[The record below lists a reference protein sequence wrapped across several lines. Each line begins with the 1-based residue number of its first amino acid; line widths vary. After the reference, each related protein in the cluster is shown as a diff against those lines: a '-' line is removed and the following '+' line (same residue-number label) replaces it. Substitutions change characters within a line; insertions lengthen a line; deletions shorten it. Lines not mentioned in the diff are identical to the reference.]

1 MKSLPQHLN
10 EKLVIFPSQVDEKL
24 VIFPSQVDEKLV
36 INKNFKS
43 SDILDEIKN
52 VEWKE
57 VQYAGKNTE
66 DIRVFDKFVTY
77 IRETKQ
83 KEISC
88 ANAARLVN
96 KDKYICGI
104 NIDKKIIVLYHK
116 SDVEHDLFEKIGICL
131 VTCRPEIIQFTHSVG
146 VFKLGIAP
154 LNTRSTFFSSG
165 KYYQYE
171 ISKETFKAIESLYEE
186 L

>member
-1 MKSLPQHLN
+1 MKRIEERL
-10 EKLVIFPSQVDEKL
+10 I
-24 VIFPSQVDEKLV
+24 

-52 VEWKE
+52 AEWEE

-66 DIRVFDKFVTY
+66 DLEVFDKFVTY
-77 IRETKQ
+77 IKETNP
-83 KEISC
+83 KEISY
-88 ANAARLVN
+88 ATASRRVN

-104 NIDKKIIVLYHK
+104 NRDKKIIVLYHK

-131 VTCRPEIIQFTHSVG
+131 VTCRPEIIQFTHHLRMLKSA
-146 VFKLGIAP
+146 IAP
-154 LNTRSTFFSSG
+154 LNTRSAFFSSG
-165 KYYQYE
+165 KYCQYE
-171 ISKETFKAIESLYEE
+171 ISKETFEELVNLYEE

>member
-1 MKSLPQHLN
+1 MRTLTQHLN
-10 EKLVIFPSQVDEKL
+10 EKLIICHQH
-24 VIFPSQVDEKLV
+24 VDEKLV

-43 SDILDEIKN
+43 SDVLDEIKN
-52 VEWKE
+52 AEWEE

-66 DIRVFDKFVTY
+66 DIGVFDKFVTY
-77 IRETKQ
+77 IRETNP

-88 ANAARLVN
+88 ATAARRVN

-104 NIDKKIIVLYHK
+104 NRDKKIIVLYHK

-154 LNTRSTFFSSG
+154 LNTRSAFFSSG

-171 ISKETFKAIESLYEE
+171 ISKNTFEELANLYEE